1 MALAF
6 GGGVRPELGR
16 TDYSAIARGSEIAA
30 QLSAQGS
37 QMVGQ
42 GLAKALEGAGKAIAN
57 YQERKETNKIFD
69 GTVDDLIKADTDSGG
84 ALAKQLKI
92 GDPTDRKAWSVG
104 LQSLGPDKR
113 TSALMGRQLLQQL
126 SGQQQMAEA
135 FSTEVTRNPSVV
147 ENQIMGGRRFE
158 DLSSKSSDF
167 APTVTS
173 RSRTPEETIQL
184 LLASGMAPGAA
195 ANIFGSLVSAE
206 QTRTPEEPKDKRTTK
221 QNDYEYAINTLGLS
235 PEKAN
240 EWVRNGGTTTT
251 INTGTTGRLMEN
263 AFNSLSTQLNNE
275 INPILATAPS
285 LEAMEILI
293 NNLDGEGNI
302 ITGGLAKL
310 ELGAKSKL
318 NATGLTDFT
327 DVARTQEYIGN
338 SVNLVGQ
345 VIKQFGAGTG
355 LSDADREF
363 AEKAAAGDI
372 RMDRAALQR
381 LVSIAKKVSEFKI
394 NLYNERVRRTFSGD
408 DQESKFALNSLLVSR
423 QKKGFA
429 ENENL
434 SVSEN
439 ILKEFGL

>member
-184 LLASGMAPGAA
+184 LLASGMDPGAA

-206 QTRTPEEPKDKRTTK
+206 KMRTPEEPKDKRTTK

-293 NNLDGEGNI
+293 NNLDEKGNI

-318 NATGLTDFT
+318 NATGT
-327 DVARTQEYIGN
+327 
-338 SVNLVGQ
+338 
-345 VIKQFGAGTG
+345 
-355 LSDADREF
+355 
-363 AEKAAAGDI
+363 
-372 RMDRAALQR
+372 
-381 LVSIAKKVSEFKI
+381 
-394 NLYNERVRRTFSGD
+394 
-408 DQESKFALNSLLVSR
+408 
-423 QKKGFA
+423 
-429 ENENL
+429 
-434 SVSEN
+434 
-439 ILKEFGL
+439 

>member
-42 GLAKALEGAGKAIAN
+42 GLAKAIEGAGKAIVN

-113 TSALMGRQLLQQL
+113 TSALMGRQLLQRFF
-126 SGQQQMAEA
+126 GQQQMAEA
-135 FSTEVTRNPSVV
+135 FSPEVTRNPSVV

-206 QTRTPEEPKDKRTTK
+206 KMRTPEEPKDKRTTK

-293 NNLDGEGNI
+293 NNLDEKGNI

-318 NATGLTDFT
+318 NAMGLSDFK

-394 NLYNERVRRTFSGD
+394 KLYNERVRRTFSGD

-423 QKKGFA
+423 LEKGSA

-439 ILKEFGL
+439 ILKEYGL

>member
-69 GTVDDLIKADTDSGG
+69 SVVDDMIKADTDSGG
-84 ALAKQLKI
+84 ALARQLKI
-92 GDPTDRKAWSVG
+92 SDPTDKNLWSVG

-113 TSALMGRQLLQQL
+113 TSALMGRQLLQQF
-126 SGQQQMAEA
+126 SGQEQMAEA
-135 FSTEVTRNPSVV
+135 FAPEVTRNPSVV
-147 ENQIMGGRRFE
+147 GNQIMGGSRFE
-158 DLSSKSSDF
+158 DLSSNPLDF

-173 RSRTPEETIQL
+173 RPRTPEEITQR
-184 LLASGMAPGAA
+184 LLASGVAPGAA
-195 ANIFGSLVSAE
+195 SAILGSLVSAD
-206 QTRTPEEPKDKRTTK
+206 QARIPEEINDNRTAK
-221 QNDYEYAINTLGLS
+221 QKDYEYAVDVLGMS

-240 EWVRNGGTTTT
+240 EWVRSGGTTTN
-251 INTGTTGRLMEN
+251 INTGTTGRLKES
-263 AFNSLSTQLNNE
+263 AFNSLDTQLKNE
-275 INPILATAPS
+275 INPLLSTAPS

-318 NATGLTDFT
+318 NAIGLTDFT

-338 SVNLVGQ
+338 SVNLAGQ

-381 LVSIAKKVSEFKI
+381 LISIAKKVSEFKI
-394 NLYNERVRRTFSGD
+394 NLYNERVKRTFSGD
-408 DQESKFALNSLLVSR
+408 DQDSKFALNSLLVSR
-423 QKKGFA
+423 SGKVP
-429 ENENL
+429 ESEL
-434 SVSEN
+434 SVSER
-439 ILKEFGL
+439 ILKELGL